1 MPDITYNTTLSTY
14 ANNHGINTDVSC
26 PGSTYTSS
34 ADSAAYN
41 LNLCK
46 NDTVIR
52 AIGDDIDTKTREIY
66 QSPGSVSHSFNENYQ
81 TTMMVGVIWA
91 MVGTTVLYYTFS
103 QL

>member
-1 MPDITYNTTLSTY
+1 MPDITYNPTLTAY
-14 ANNHGINTDVSC
+14 ANAHGINTAVSC
-26 PGSTYTSS
+26 PTATYNSS
-34 ADSAAYN
+34 AYDASYN
-41 LNLCK
+41 LNLCQ

-91 MVGTTVLYYTFS
+91 MLGTTVLYYTFS

>member
-1 MPDITYNTTLSTY
+1 M
-14 ANNHGINTDVSC
+14 
-26 PGSTYTSS
+26 
-34 ADSAAYN
+34 
-41 LNLCK
+41 
-46 NDTVIR
+46 R

-91 MVGTTVLYYTFS
+91 MLGTTVLYYTFS